1 MYNSC
6 GAPQPQLVFAVDGKR
21 RRARKGGIRKAGKP
35 DPPEGI
41 EPWEMRERLYFF
53 CISLPQH
60 LREPLPPLVTITCE
74 PHLPQRYIFPIWFA
88 MNHSSSLIF
97 LLSSERG
104 LSFRQEGLY
113 SLRAI
118 TSGLQQRVQI
128 FFQPHSLIER
138 QVHCLE
144 DGFFA

>member
-1 MYNSC
+1 M
-6 GAPQPQLVFAVDGKR
+6 GKDDVKGKR
-21 RRARKGGIRKAGKP
+21 DIRKVGEP
-35 DPPEGI
+35 DPPEGK
-41 EPWEMRERLYFF
+41 ELWEMRECRYFF
-53 CISLPQH
+53 CISPPQH

-88 MNHSSSLIF
+88 MNHSSSVIV

-104 LSFRQEGLY
+104 LSFRQAGVH

-128 FFQPHSLIER
+128 LFQPHPLIER

-144 DGFFA
+144 HGFLA